1 MAQNIQPKI
10 VTDGLVYNLDT
21 LGGRGPNKI
30 ITKPTQ
36 IDDCVLWLDAADEST
51 VTGSGTNIYTW
62 NDKSGNGNDAFNH
75 GSEYPQYD
83 GTTINGRKVVH
94 FVATGNASGDVLKGA
109 FAAGSQPF
117 SGSTGGTI
125 IIVFKQKSFVG
136 TEFAAVLELAEGA
149 YASSSYGDR
158 LITNIFGS
166 AYSGGGSINAV
177 RMASGA
183 GTTNYTARI
192 ENGAAI
198 IMSYTNDG
206 TTTTTYANGKAVG
219 TASEDEA
226 DNARTH
232 FCLGDDMT
240 SGDHF
245 NGYICEVIVFNR
257 TITTNERQQV
267 DLYLSRKWNIAIYTA
282 TRNQTTPN
290 NLYSS
295 NLPATGH
302 KNGELFQV
310 GNALYFKGGTNTL
323 VSGSQADWINCGS
336 VLGKGNTYNSGNNF
350 TLEAWA
356 CSKSPT
362 RDGSSWKT
370 IIGSSS
376 LAQINFYSTST
387 VYLIKNG
394 GQPGGNAVSSSS
406 VTLHDWHHIVG
417 TYNGEG
423 LSQGFSGNRDTGPD
437 RRQLYVDGQMVASDK
452 ESMYGGSIDNSFIG
466 SYHANGL
473 ERGPMELAVARIYN
487 KELSRAEIQ
496 QNYNAQKA
504 RIDAIPKIPAPANLQ
519 LYLDAG
525 NFESYRGTGSGTT
538 FKDLSGNSKDG
549 TIYGATYDST
559 LPENDMGKFFSFD
572 GTDDYVN
579 ITSIDLS
586 DKPYISMAVW
596 FRTTHSDSTINYG
609 LFMIGNA
616 ANEGGVGISID
627 ASDRLYVFY
636 RDAAYSSGS
645 YPTLTVTSPTVT
657 DGEWHF
663 ATFTYDSVG
672 ASLYLDGVKQASTAR
687 SSTISDLTSE
697 LVHLGHL
704 TNHDPGNY
712 HWGGDISAAMMWNKG
727 LSEKEVQQAYDYFKH
742 RYGK

>member
-94 FVATGNASGDVLKGA
+94 FVATANSTGDVLKGA

-158 LITNIFGS
+158 LITNVFGS
-166 AYSGGGSINAV
+166 AYNSAEGYVNVV

-183 GTTNYTARI
+183 GTTSHTARI

-206 TTTTTYANGKAVG
+206 TTTTTYANGKKVG

-310 GNALYFKGGTNTL
+310 GNALYFKGGQNTL

-362 RDGSSWKT
+362 RDGSNWKT

-376 LAQINFYSTST
+376 LAQINFYSTNT

-394 GQPGGNAVSSSS
+394 GQPGGNALSSSS

-452 ESMYGGSIDNSFIG
+452 ESMYGGSIDNSFIA

-504 RIDAIPKIPAPANLQ
+504 RIDAIQKIAAPANL
-519 LYLDAG
+519 LVYVDAG
-525 NFESYRGTGSGTT
+525 LFESYRGTGSGPT
-538 FKDLSGNSKDG
+538 FKDLSGNSRDG
-549 TIYGATYDST
+549 TISGATYAST
-559 LPENDMGKFFSFD
+559 LPENDMGKFFDFD
-572 GTDDYVN
+572 GTDAYVTWGD
-579 ITSIDLS
+579 ITWLDGLTVVSVS
-586 DKPYISMAVW
+586 CW
-596 FRTTHSDSTINYG
+596 FRLDGDPPNSAGMLVSKDNTLECVVKRSNSNEYSLSINNNHRVFSSAPTPAY
-609 LFMIGNA
+609 
-616 ANEGGVGISID
+616 NEWIHAVYTWNGTGDV
-627 ASDRLYVFY
+627 RK
-636 RDAAYSSGS
+636 
-645 YPTLTVTSPTVT
+645 
-657 DGEWHF
+657 
-663 ATFTYDSVG
+663 
-672 ASLYLDGVKQASTAR
+672 LYLDGVLIDTDTGGNQSGNSLANSSDGLAMAAR
-687 SSTISDLTSE
+687 A
-697 LVHLGHL
+697 
-704 TNHDPGNY
+704 NGNY
-712 HWGGDISAAMMWNKG
+712 EIDGQMSNVMIYNIELSAYQVAQNFN
-727 LSEKEVQQAYDYFKH
+727 YFKH